1 MALQTVGLKGPYI
14 LVGHSL
20 GALVVRLYAAQYPD
34 EVAGVVF
41 AEHAFMRLL
50 PPPHRSTVPSL
61 PLPAPKSDKP
71 APVFMGMESDP
82 NFKKLPRQ
90 DQELDAWAA
99 AQGKDQFAMQANIHM
114 APQCADEADAVAKQH
129 PYPLGDKPLVDIS
142 TENEAPGYAELQS
155 ELLALSRDSKQIV
168 ARNSSHFIIIDQPDI
183 VVEGIRQV
191 VDVVRTKG
199 KLSDSTQAFD
209 HGLP

>member
-1 MALQTVGLKGPYI
+1 MGVKGPYV

-41 AEHAFMRLL
+41 AEHAFLRL
-50 PPPHRSTVPSL
+50 PPPHRSTVPQLVS
-61 PLPAPKSDKP
+61 PAPKPHEP
-71 APVFMGMESDP
+71 APGFMGMESDP
-82 NFKKLPRQ
+82 NFKKLPTQ
-90 DQELDAWAA
+90 DQQLHLWAA
-99 AQGKDQFAMQANIHM
+99 AQGKDQVAMQANGRM
-114 APQCADEADAVAKQH
+114 LPQCADEADAVAKQH

-142 TENEAPGYAELQS
+142 IDNGIIGYAELQS

-168 ARNSSHFIIIDQPDI
+168 AHNSSHFIIIDRPDI